1 MPFHAMKQKI
11 SLFDGA
17 SLLITFLTIL
27 FLTASLGTI
36 VVGGLPFLASAF
48 RSEEV
53 LFSIRLSLV
62 TSTLSTLLCFL
73 IGIPCAYALAR
84 CRIPLR
90 KFCRLVLELP
100 LSLPYLV
107 LGLCLLMMFSS
118 GPGKLLR
125 EWGIRIIFDP
135 AGIVMAQWMVNIPF
149 VIRLIRTALEE
160 LDGRLEFIAGTLGA
174 SRWQRFWTI
183 TLPLCRNSLL
193 MAAILTWSR
202 AIGEFGATLM
212 LVGVTRM
219 KTETLPASIYL
230 NISTG
235 DNGMAMA
242 SAIILLGLSG
252 AALMLSALLQR
263 RAASRMEG
271 ASWL

>member
-1 MPFHAMKQKI
+1 MKQKL

-17 SLLITFLTIL
+17 SLFVTFLTLL
-27 FLTASLGTI
+27 FLTASLCTI
-36 VVGGLPFLASAF
+36 VVGGLPFLPAAF
-48 RSEEV
+48 GSKEV

-62 TSTLSTLLCFL
+62 SSTLSTLLCFL
-73 IGIPCAYALAR
+73 VGIPCAYALAR
-84 CRIPLR
+84 CRMPLR
-90 KFCRLVLELP
+90 GLCRLVLELP

-118 GPGKLLR
+118 GPGRLLR
-125 EWGIRIIFDP
+125 DLGVRVIFEP
-135 AGIVMAQWMVNIPF
+135 LGIVVAQWMVNIPF
-149 VIRLIRTALEE
+149 VIRLLRTALEE
-160 LDGRLEFIAGTLGA
+160 VDGRLEFIAGTLGA
-174 SRWQRFWTI
+174 SRWQRFYTI
-183 TLPLCRNSLL
+183 TLPLCRNSML
-193 MAAILTWSR
+193 MAAVLTWSR
-202 AIGEFGATLM
+202 AVGEFGATLM

-242 SAIILLGLSG
+242 AAVLLLAISG
-252 AALMLSALLQR
+252 AALLLSSLFRR

-271 ASWL
+271 AARL